1 MEDIFN
7 VNEVISEPNRFAV
20 SISTV
25 TDSRQQFNETD
36 VSFAPVPGRPSEQ
49 YVLWGDDNQLPYH
62 VISTIGED
70 EIMAQNKFFNV
81 LTCYGAGLKLMDRE
95 QKQPTRDP
103 EILSWQLRNALPT
116 YMLEQATDMKYF
128 FFTVTVLILSR
139 DGKQINKIRHKEACD
154 CRLARADKDGVIS
167 RVYYANWR
175 ENPTEVEAIPLLDFY
190 DPIGDLRTRM
200 GLEPDARGRMLRPTA
215 DRKFAVITRFP
226 TPGLQYYPV
235 PYYTALFRGDWF
247 DIKRLIGTGKKYKLR
262 NHASIKYHVEVH
274 RDYWNSICEEE
285 GITDPVKQ
293 KERVNKEKQN
303 IRDFICGIEN
313 SGKHWITGF
322 YVDVNGKETHMVRIN
337 LIDPGKEG
345 GDWSEDIA
353 EAANTICYCDNIHPN
368 LVGATPGKT
377 QTNNS
382 GSDKRELFTL
392 KQSLEIPFHDIMLLP
407 IHLVM
412 DYNGWSDKVY
422 PDVPMILLTTLD
434 QNTDAVKKSP
444 STGDVDDPNDTN
456 KE

>member
-1 MEDIFN
+1 M
-7 VNEVISEPNRFAV
+7 
-20 SISTV
+20 
-25 TDSRQQFNETD
+25 
-36 VSFAPVPGRPSEQ
+36 
-49 YVLWGDDNQLPYH
+49 
-62 VISTIGED
+62 
-70 EIMAQNKFFNV
+70 
-81 LTCYGAGLKLMDRE
+81 
-95 QKQPTRDP
+95 
-103 EILSWQLRNALPT
+103 
-116 YMLEQATDMKYF
+116 
-128 FFTVTVLILSR
+128 LILSR

-200 GLEPDARGRMLRPTA
+200 GLEPDARGWMLRPTA

-444 STGDVDDPNDTN
+444 STGDVNDPNDTN
-456 KE
+456 KK